1 MVKINSNHNLPLE
14 TPRPKLTTLLIITLL
29 PTLLSRSEREK
40 QREFL
45 DKYYE
50 EQLRDQIGTLEE
62 RIAAQTRQFK
72 QYITEIQTTHEDEV
86 EALRSQLSE
95 LQQNFRLVNFS

>member
-1 MVKINSNHNLPLE
+1 MCRL
-14 TPRPKLTTLLIITLL
+14 
-29 PTLLSRSEREK
+29 EREK

-62 RIAAQTRQFK
+62 RITAQTRQFK
-72 QYITEIQTTHEDEV
+72 HYITEIQTSHDDEV
-86 EALRSQLSE
+86 EALRGQLSE
-95 LQQNFRLVNFS
+95 LQQNFR